1 MLIILVLL
9 PKLMLCSYKSTT
21 SYLLS
26 LFFYAV
32 CSFIYSYIRKIPFC
46 FFVLSSIKYVINS
59 EYTQAYK
66 KILQKKSKG
75 LYLKA
80 IMDQLDLLKKTVI
93 FQGNIKRKRFWLNNQ
108 KQLLNNGK
116 LQENQK
122 LGRWCW
128 ENTYQHFIQ

>member
-9 PKLMLCSYKSTT
+9 PKFMLCSYKSTT
-21 SYLLS
+21 SYVLS

-32 CSFIYSYIRKIPFC
+32 CSFIYSYIRKILFC

-108 KQLLNNGK
+108 KQLLNNEK
-116 LQENQK
+116 L
-122 LGRWCW
+122 
-128 ENTYQHFIQ
+128 

>member
-32 CSFIYSYIRKIPFC
+32 CSFIYSYIRKILFC

-108 KQLLNNGK
+108 KQLLNNEK